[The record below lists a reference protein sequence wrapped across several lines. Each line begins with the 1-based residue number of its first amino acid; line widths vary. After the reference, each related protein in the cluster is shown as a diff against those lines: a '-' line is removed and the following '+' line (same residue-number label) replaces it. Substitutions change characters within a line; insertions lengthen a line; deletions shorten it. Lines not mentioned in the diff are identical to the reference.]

1 MQWNLIRY
9 RKTKGKTQKEMA
21 ELLNISLKTYSN
33 KENGLT
39 QFDMDEMFM
48 LARYFN
54 VKVDELF
61 TPSSSQKVY

>member
-1 MQWNLIRY
+1 
-9 RKTKGKTQKEMA
+9 MA

-61 TPSSSQKVY
+61 TPSSSRNVY